1 MSNTFDEI
9 SAEDKEEYL
18 NEEYLLEVIIKNKL
32 EKIKKLDDAN
42 LIRIK
47 IGQMVSKQILKDKI
61 ERNRIL
67 DILKICS
74 NKHANP
80 IINKYMYF
88 WQDKVLSVTKLVTK
102 PVTKPVTNPKYD
114 NTGSLP
120 IKEGSVYQSNLIDF
134 EIVGRF
140 QIQKDMDIGISIL
153 NKKPVNLLDFSC
165 SQNYRLIEKV
175 INIPYIIND
184 YTTLNI
190 NVYSDYITL
199 DIDISLPHMLIDKFY
214 QQITNDI
221 IELLGKINNIFT

>member
-1 MSNTFDEI
+1 MSNIFDEI

-18 NEEYLLEVIIKNKL
+18 LNEEYLLEEIIKNKL

-61 ERNRIL
+61 ERSRIL
-67 DILKICS
+67 YILKLCS
-74 NKHANP
+74 NKQVNP

-88 WQDKVLSVTKLVTK
+88 WQDKVLLVTK
-102 PVTKPVTNPKYD
+102 QFTKQV
-114 NTGSLP
+114 NTFGNSDSLE

-153 NKKPVNLLDFSC
+153 NKKAVNLLDFSC
-165 SQNYRLIEKV
+165 SQNYRLIERV

-199 DIDISLPHMLIDKFY
+199 NIDISLPHMLIDRIY